1 MPPDP
6 AAAIVGSE
14 GRACAPLLMSPDP
27 PPAIVGSE
35 GRACAPLLVPPD
47 PPPAESRTFLRWLA
61 DLDSYG
67 HSAAG
72 SYENERYSQP
82 AASRPQHSTTDSLYQ
97 PGPRGGRSWA
107 AERSGG
113 HEVTTSQRQGSSLSQ
128 AQVTLTSFSV
138 PGLGPGARPTCQPVS
153 GLGHFRAGYSSTGS
167 TKGGYSGGYSQA
179 QPQRQGSTA
188 PPGETYLAGTTAP
201 PSAAVPT
208 TPACTLTSYSASA
221 ASYTEPLSHFSLCF
235 LGPNYPAYD
244 VLAYSAAG
252 PYYPPPLPSQ
262 RQPPL
267 PPGPT
272 PPPLPPPLLKPASS
286 SLWGASGS
294 SPSVSPGA
302 IGSFPTKPARARSG
316 PKQPP
321 VHYCEVC
328 KISCAGPQ
336 TYREHLE
343 GQKHKKKEAAQRAGD
358 RSPRSVQAPLHCGLC
373 AVSCTGADAYT
384 AHIQGAK
391 HQKVFK
397 PHTKLGKP
405 IPCTE
410 PAPGSTGP
418 AQTPC
423 ASQPTAFTPE
433 SAPAASAPARPAT
446 TPSPSVPPSRPAPKR
461 LVTSKATHTGLPRPQ
476 AAHSWPE
483 EGTPATPK
491 AEGPGRPAT
500 HEDSGEASRDWRD
513 TEPVGPDYVEEVCDE
528 DGKTIRFHCKLC
540 ECSFNDPNAKDMH
553 TRGRRH
559 RLQYKKKVNPDLPIV
574 AKPSSRTRRLLEEK
588 MRKQRQKELA
598 RRREEVQRWQAEM
611 RHYQEG
617 CWWQRRE
624 EQPFRDTHQRW
635 ALPSWPLPPLMAR
648 PGTPTLP
655 LLYAAPSPQL
665 AQRPESSDDRHVMC
679 KHATIYPTEGELLA
693 VQRAVSHSERA
704 LKLVSDS
711 LAQEKAANPEDKGSK
726 CGSTDPAL
734 RVLKGVMRVGLL
746 AKGLLLRG
754 DRNVHLTLLCSEK
767 PTHALLRKIAEQL
780 PRQLLVVTEDRY
792 DVSSDTEANIVI
804 SSCQEPRMQVTVSV
818 TSPLMRQDPSTD
830 QGLSEE
836 AWPDPG
842 DILSPERCLESLA
855 ALRHAKWFQ
864 ARANGLQSCVVV
876 LRVLR
881 DLCQRVPTWG
891 ALPDWAME
899 LLVEKALSSAT
910 GPLGP
915 GDAVRRVLECMATG
929 TLLTDGPGL
938 QDPCERDPMDVL
950 DSMTMQERE
959 DVTASAQH
967 ALRMLAFRQIH
978 KILGMDPLPPPR
990 GRPRARFW
998 KRPWEVGE
1006 AEEGQG
1012 KRKQVPRGEEGPA

>member
-1 MPPDP
+1 MAASNYYGFAQGTGPQYSTQPATAFSHPAPGASYTAPSTPGTAPAVTPGFPTTTQLPQPVASAGYAECQPHTSQDFSYSSRPQERTP
-6 AAAIVGSE
+6 AAV
-14 GRACAPLLMSPDP
+14 
-27 PPAIVGSE
+27 PAYQ
-35 GRACAPLLVPPD
+35 
-47 PPPAESRTFLRWLA
+47 
-61 DLDSYG
+61 DSYG

-97 PGPRGGRSWA
+97 PG
-107 AERSGG
+107 
-113 HEVTTSQRQGSSLSQ
+113 
-128 AQVTLTSFSV
+128 
-138 PGLGPGARPTCQPVS
+138 
-153 GLGHFRAGYSSTGS
+153 

-188 PPGETYLAGTTAP
+188 PPGETYPAGTTAP

-221 ASYTEPLSHFSLCF
+221 ASYT
-235 LGPNYPAYD
+235 GPNYPAYD

-262 RQPPL
+262 RQPPP

-272 PPPLPPPLLKPASS
+272 PPPLPPPLLRPASS

-343 GQKHKKKEAAQRAGD
+343 GQKHKKKEAARRAGD

-433 SAPAASAPARPAT
+433 SAPAASTPARPAT

-461 LVTSKATHTGLPRPQ
+461 LVTSKATHTGLPWPQ

-500 HEDSGEASRDWRD
+500 HEDSGEASGDWRD

-598 RRREEVQRWQAEM
+598 RRREEVQRWQEEM

-617 CWWQRRE
+617 CWWRRRE

-655 LLYAAPSPQL
+655 LLL

-804 SSCQEPRMQVTVSV
+804 SSCQEPQMQVTVSV

-830 QGLSEE
+830 QEGAEE

-891 ALPDWAME
+891 ALPDW
-899 LLVEKALSSAT
+899 VGGSS
-910 GPLGP
+910 
-915 GDAVRRVLECMATG
+915 
-929 TLLTDGPGL
+929 
-938 QDPCERDPMDVL
+938 
-950 DSMTMQERE
+950 
-959 DVTASAQH
+959 
-967 ALRMLAFRQIH
+967 
-978 KILGMDPLPPPR
+978 PPR
-990 GRPRARFW
+990 GTSAERPGSLLPKNQPLKTLWSA
-998 KRPWEVGE
+998 VLL
-1006 AEEGQG
+1006 
-1012 KRKQVPRGEEGPA
+1012 

>member
-1 MPPDP
+1 STQPATAFSHPAPGASYTAPSTPGTAPAVTPGFPTTTQLPQPVASAGYAECQPHTSQDVSYSSRPQEPTP
-6 AAAIVGSE
+6 AAV
-14 GRACAPLLMSPDP
+14 
-27 PPAIVGSE
+27 PAYQ
-35 GRACAPLLVPPD
+35 
-47 PPPAESRTFLRWLA
+47 
-61 DLDSYG
+61 DSYG

-97 PGPRGGRSWA
+97 PG
-107 AERSGG
+107 
-113 HEVTTSQRQGSSLSQ
+113 
-128 AQVTLTSFSV
+128 
-138 PGLGPGARPTCQPVS
+138 
-153 GLGHFRAGYSSTGS
+153 

-221 ASYTEPLSHFSLCF
+221 ASYT
-235 LGPNYPAYD
+235 GPNYPAYD

-262 RQPPL
+262 RQP
-267 PPGPT
+267 
-272 PPPLPPPLLKPASS
+272 PASS

-461 LVTSKATHTGLPRPQ
+461 LVTSKATHTGRRKTRQPT
-476 AAHSWPE
+476 SV
-483 EGTPATPK
+483 TITPK
-491 AEGPGRPAT
+491 LVISKLACHTLSTTTTRLETFAQRDWIKYLPQLRAIRFGSGKQCDQNQPLVTGVALS
-500 HEDSGEASRDWRD
+500 DSTGGDWRD

-655 LLYAAPSPQL
+655 LLL

-711 LAQEKAANPEDKGSK
+711 LAQEKAANPEDKGSN
-726 CGSTDPAL
+726 STDPAL

-830 QGLSEE
+830 QEGAEE

-978 KILGMDPLPPPR
+978 KILGMDPLP
-990 GRPRARFW
+990 
-998 KRPWEVGE
+998 
-1006 AEEGQG
+1006 
-1012 KRKQVPRGEEGPA
+1012 